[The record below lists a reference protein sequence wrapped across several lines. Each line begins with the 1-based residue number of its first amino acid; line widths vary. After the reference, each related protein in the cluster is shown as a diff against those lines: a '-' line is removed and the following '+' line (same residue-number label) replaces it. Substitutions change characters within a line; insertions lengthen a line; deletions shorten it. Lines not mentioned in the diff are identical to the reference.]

1 LQPVI
6 VQVQFIQQEEHDNDD
21 EEEGEDRMAIKKK
34 VSH

>member
-6 VQVQFIQQEEHDNDD
+6 AQVQFIQQEEHDNDD
-21 EEEGEDRMAIKKK
+21 EEGEDRMAIKKK